1 MSRQSVAQP
10 RLTMPSALQECGR
23 ARFRRSQSMF
33 HRLSAPSFSRA
44 CIRITKLGRR
54 LRDALIPADWF
65 GGAAAVSTSHFP
77 ALPVTQRC
85 TVLSTHMHITK
96 VAHPLTLCSRRLL
109 LSCSDGRSCV
119 ALSGPA
125 SPGRNAVA
133 ASARYRAHYRAPV
146 DSSPHFSHAARIYSR
161 AYIRAL
167 GVDEFLIRSIC
178 CSLVGRKQVVY
189 LRNSETNLVPTNPKH
204 FLITKEARCTT
215 PHQCIQRHATR
226 AKHDSCA
233 HVIR

>member
-77 ALPVTQRC
+77 AFPVTQ
-85 TVLSTHMHITK
+85 
-96 VAHPLTLCSRRLL
+96 
-109 LSCSDGRSCV
+109 
-119 ALSGPA
+119 
-125 SPGRNAVA
+125 
-133 ASARYRAHYRAPV
+133 
-146 DSSPHFSHAARIYSR
+146 
-161 AYIRAL
+161 
-167 GVDEFLIRSIC
+167 
-178 CSLVGRKQVVY
+178 
-189 LRNSETNLVPTNPKH
+189 
-204 FLITKEARCTT
+204 
-215 PHQCIQRHATR
+215 
-226 AKHDSCA
+226 
-233 HVIR
+233 